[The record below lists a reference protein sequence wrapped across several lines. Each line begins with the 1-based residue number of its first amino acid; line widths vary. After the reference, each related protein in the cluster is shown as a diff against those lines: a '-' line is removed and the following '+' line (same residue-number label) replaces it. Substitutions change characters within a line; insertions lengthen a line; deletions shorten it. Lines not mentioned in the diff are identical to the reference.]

1 MPLLYY
7 IPLYHIYML
16 YYVTSYS
23 IILCYETCS
32 LFNESIDGDDKLF
45 FILLK
50 KILIPM
56 LLHKKML
63 HYNINIYIYIYLIL

>member
-1 MPLLYY
+1 
-7 IPLYHIYML
+7 ML
-16 YYVTSYS
+16 YYVTPYS

-56 LLHKKML
+56 LHVLHK
-63 HYNINIYIYIYLIL
+63 NCYIII